1 MMKPEHRSPYRSMD
15 AYSKKSIKA
24 VSDLEHEAL
33 ARKTTGEAFSD
44 FVVSQGGRP
53 LVVILHAIWFATWMA
68 WNSGRVPGIHAFDPF
83 PFMGLSTIVSLEAIF
98 LSLFILVSQNR
109 ATRRAD
115 ERAHLDLQINLMA
128 EREATKMLQLLQ
140 ALCVYHGLAE
150 ATDVEVDEMLRETE
164 PAIIARELEKHL
176 PSDLNQARNNMDTW
190 DSN

>member
-1 MMKPEHRSPYRSMD
+1 MIKPGVRSVDSH
-15 AYSKKSIKA
+15 SKKSIKA
-24 VSDLEHEAL
+24 VSDLEHAAL
-33 ARKTTGEAFSD
+33 ARRTTAEAFSD

-53 LVVILHAIWFATWMA
+53 AVIALHAVWFAIWMA
-68 WNSGRVPGIHAFDPF
+68 WNSGHIPGIHAFDPF

-128 EREATKMLQLLQ
+128 EREATKMLRLLQ
-140 ALCVYHGLAE
+140 ALCAYHGLAE
-150 ATDVEVDEMLRETE
+150 AGDVEVDEMLRETE

-176 PSDLNQARNNMDTW
+176 PSDNCVGNNKSSE
-190 DSN
+190 DSNW